1 MSTFDVIDHARP
13 SKFHRRL
20 LIACCGGPFL
30 DGYILSLVGVALVGF
45 SAEIP
50 TSPVMKGLIGA
61 ASLIG
66 MFFGA
71 IMFGALTDRI
81 GREKMYA
88 LDLAVLVG
96 ACGLSAFVAE
106 AWQLVVLRFIIGL
119 AVGADYPIA
128 TSLLTE
134 FTPKNK
140 RGYWIGVS
148 GLAWSVGAMFA
159 FLLSF
164 ILVHV
169 SGGYGL
175 WRWMLFS
182 GAIVGI
188 VVVLLRRGIP
198 ESPRWLASRGRIEEA
213 DQVMKLVYGPDA
225 SLSEDTA
232 EPEDRTS
239 FWSDLGTIARGGYL
253 KRIIMCGVLY
263 LAQITPQYALY
274 TFGGIILA
282 AAGLKGSDASTLGEL
297 LIATL
302 FAVGIIPA
310 LKLIES
316 WGRRPMTVWPFALMA
331 VPLMALG
338 IWNDAPSWFVIGAF
352 AFYAF
357 VSGGPSVLQWIY
369 PNELFPTKIR
379 ATAVGLSVGISRIG
393 AATGTYLL
401 PISIAAI
408 GLGGTLWI
416 AAAMT
421 LIALV
426 VCIAWS
432 PETKGRTLADTS
444 SLAKSNTTSTKSTV
458 MKEFV

>member
-1 MSTFDVIDHARP
+1 MATFDVIDDAP
-13 SKFHRRL
+13 TSKFHRRL

-30 DGYILSLVGVALVGF
+30 DGYILSLVGVALIGF
-45 SAEIP
+45 NADIPSSAV
-50 TSPVMKGLIGA
+50 TQGLIGA

-71 IMFGALTDRI
+71 IGFGALTDRI

-88 LDLAVLVG
+88 LDLAVLVI
-96 ACGLSAFVAE
+96 ACGLSAFVTG
-106 AWQLVVLRFIIGL
+106 AWQLIVLRFIIGL

-134 FTPKNK
+134 FTPRNK
-140 RGYWIGVS
+140 RGFMIGVS

-164 ILVHV
+164 IVVNV
-169 SGGYGL
+169 SGGYGS

-188 VVVLLRRGIP
+188 IVVLLRRGIP
-198 ESPRWLASRGRIEEA
+198 ESPRWLASRGRTDEA
-213 DQVMKLVYGPDA
+213 DRVMKLVYGPEA
-225 SLSEDTA
+225 SLSHEAAADEA
-232 EPEDRTS
+232 RTS
-239 FWSDLGTIARGGYL
+239 FWGDMSTIVRGGYL
-253 KRIIMCGVLY
+253 KRIVMCGVLY

-282 AAGLKGSDASTLGEL
+282 AAGLEGRNASTLGEL
-297 LIATL
+297 MIATL

-310 LKLIES
+310 LRLIET

-331 VPLMALG
+331 LPLMGLG

-357 VSGGPSVLQWIY
+357 VSGGPSVMQWIY

-393 AATGTYLL
+393 AASGTYLL
-401 PISIAAI
+401 PISIHSI
-408 GLGGTLWI
+408 GLSRTLWI
-416 AAAMT
+416 AAGLT
-421 LIALV
+421 LVALV

-432 PETKGRTLADTS
+432 PETKGRTLAETS
-444 SLAKSNTTSTKSTV
+444 SLSAPKVEKSTAT
-458 MKEFV
+458 KEFVK